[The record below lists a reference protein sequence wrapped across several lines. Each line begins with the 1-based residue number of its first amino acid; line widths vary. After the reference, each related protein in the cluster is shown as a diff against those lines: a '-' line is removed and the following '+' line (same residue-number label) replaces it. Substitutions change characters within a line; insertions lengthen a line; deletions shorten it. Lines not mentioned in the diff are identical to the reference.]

1 MSWKSI
7 SFLKSQKVWQNKNLE
22 KSWKT
27 PPKELYK
34 EAVCKILWAYDD
46 WKCQKSMKHERQCAY
61 TQCHGSTSF
70 LKSPMVWKNKN
81 RKKSWKT
88 PPKELY
94 KEAVCKI
101 LWAYDDWKCQ
111 KSMKHERQCAYT
123 QCHGSTSFLKSP
135 MVWKNKNRKKSWKT
149 PPKEL
154 LEEGSH
160 KISWSC
166 DDR

>member
-1 MSWKSI
+1 MIENVK
-7 SFLKSQKVWQNKNLE
+7 KVWNMSTN
-22 KSWKT
+22 
-27 PPKELYK
+27 
-34 EAVCKILWAYDD
+34 V
-46 WKCQKSMKHERQCAY
+46 R
-61 TQCHGSTSF
+61 TQCHGGTSF

-94 KEAVCKI
+94 KEAVYKI

-111 KSMKHERQCAYT
+111 KSSKHERQGAYSVSWK
-123 QCHGSTSFLKSP
+123 STSFLKSQK
-135 MVWKNKNRKKSWKT
+135 VWKNRNREKSWKT

-154 LEEGSH
+154 FKEGTH

-166 DDR
+166 DDWKDSKKWKHCKRWKKKKEKL